1 MGRIA
6 LRRLTLNNF
15 RSFKG
20 LHTLDFPESG
30 LVILRGENR
39 DTGGDS
45 GAGKTNVLLA
55 LAYVFGYARYGA
67 PALQSWFDEAPM
79 YVEVDLDTPEGPV
92 TVRRGIKG
100 ISIGKIKGKPA
111 EAKLDQLL
119 GVPTDLR
126 EILTYRDQVKP
137 KKFLSMGDTALKEF
151 LVEVLQL
158 HGLEA
163 EIEAAIKLLGELAK
177 KCEAA
182 SAFLFNTQQ
191 DHERR
196 QNELQ
201 PFHPEDTSALEG
213 QLGRAHVEV
222 SRLSS
227 GLQANAYELA
237 TIESEEKAGAATLWT
252 NHMAEASALDK
263 ELQGLRAPVP
273 ALDRSAADAVKAQ
286 LDKCET
292 FLKQLETADQVAS
305 DTYASE
311 TQALRM
317 RARKLH
323 NELARVPGLVD
334 TLIRLQA
341 EADKLAED
349 RCDRCDRQWENA
361 RLALEAHQRQIAEVQ
376 GALDAARAHKHDAA
390 ALDEEI
396 SGRRFE
402 ADPRIEKL
410 RTVRSNLKSQLA
422 AEEQKL
428 KSEAARAA
436 AEVHQARAAL
446 EARIAAAKAEARAAS
461 QDYLQAPERL
471 SRALRAAQDVLK
483 RDLAVAE
490 LKVMSTNSQLVEV
503 RTANRLGLA
512 HHDQL
517 VQHLAEAE
525 KRLTKARVEHEAVE
539 LAWKAQAD
547 YVDLLKGFRN
557 KIFDEVLE
565 AIGNDASGIIATL
578 PNSQHISIEFRS
590 DKETQKGKVQE
601 KITPITYL
609 YGVPRSLDES
619 VSGGQRT
626 SIGLAVDLAVAGVI
640 CRRLGVYLNW
650 IVLDESF
657 EGHDP
662 ITKQHCLEML
672 QSYAA
677 DKLVIIVDHMNEIKE
692 TFSKEICVVF
702 ENKLSSLKVAA

>member
-1 MGRIA
+1 
-6 LRRLTLNNF
+6 
-15 RSFKG
+15 
-20 LHTLDFPESG
+20 
-30 LVILRGENR
+30 
-39 DTGGDS
+39 
-45 GAGKTNVLLA
+45 
-55 LAYVFGYARYGA
+55 
-67 PALQSWFDEAPM
+67 
-79 YVEVDLDTPEGPV
+79 
-92 TVRRGIKG
+92 
-100 ISIGKIKGKPA
+100 
-111 EAKLDQLL
+111 
-119 GVPTDLR
+119 
-126 EILTYRDQVKP
+126 
-137 KKFLSMGDTALKEF
+137 
-151 LVEVLQL
+151 
-158 HGLEA
+158 
-163 EIEAAIKLLGELAK
+163 
-177 KCEAA
+177 
-182 SAFLFNTQQ
+182 
-191 DHERR
+191 
-196 QNELQ
+196 
-201 PFHPEDTSALEG
+201 LEG

-525 KRLTKARVEHEAVE
+525 KRLTKARVEHEAAE
-539 LAWKAQAD
+539 QAWKAQSD

-565 AIGNDASGIIATL
+565 AIGRRLRHHRYPAQQPAHQHRLPLRARDAEGHGPGEDHAGHLPGTGSRATL
-578 PNSQHISIEFRS
+578 
-590 DKETQKGKVQE
+590 
-601 KITPITYL
+601 
-609 YGVPRSLDES
+609 DEA
-619 VSGGQRT
+619 VSGGQLT

-640 CRRLGVYLNW
+640 SSRLGCHLNW

-657 EGHDP
+657 EGHDAV
-662 ITKQHCLEML
+662 TKLSCLEML
-672 QSYAA
+672 QAYAA
-677 DKLVIIVDHMNEIKE
+677 DKLVIIVDHMSEIKE
-692 TFSKEICVVF
+692 MFSKDIRSSSRTSCPPSRRPRERSRIVAEEAVPPPGRLLHARQARRHHPLRPAGRSRSRVRHQEGEGVGRARVPQRPGCRG
-702 ENKLSSLKVAA
+702 LS